1 MLRRWIHSERRVP
14 GLPGNSA
21 LLEHAS
27 SWVDSRKAV
36 NYSLI
41 YTALHNVTRR
51 TRVFPIDGL
60 IKVELIDVPLQ
71 QILQVT
77 LLLGCCMG
85 RSALGI
91 ERLRVLFRFLL
102 LLDSVHRLVSWARSS
117 MNWLL
122 VGGIVSGFL

>member
-1 MLRRWIHSERRVP
+1 MPVR
-14 GLPGNSA
+14 G
-21 LLEHAS
+21 
-27 SWVDSRKAV
+27 VDSRKAV

-41 YTALHNVTRR
+41 YTALHNVTRPA
-51 TRVFPIDGL
+51 RVFPISGL

-71 QILQVT
+71 QVLQVA
-77 LLLGCCMG
+77 LLLGCRMG

-91 ERLRVLFRFLL
+91 ERLRVLFCFLL
-102 LLDSVHRLVSWARSS
+102 LLYSVHRLVSWARSS